1 MPNIDVLLEEL
12 WDEMEMTDEMEN
24 VSAEETS

>member
-12 WDEMEMTDEMEN
+12 WDGMEMTDEMEN

>member
-1 MPNIDVLLEEL
+1 MPNIDVLLLEL